1 MPPCH
6 WCANCALA
14 STAAVCRHFNAAA
27 SHRVIAAH
35 PTSDCMPTSVEITLR
50 NMRFHVCVG
59 ILPHEAEF
67 AQPLEIDLT
76 VWAAATATGTIGVDY
91 RDLYAVASAV
101 VSQGPLSYLEAIAQR
116 IVDGAI
122 ARPNVLA
129 ARVAIRKPHV
139 ALPGPLDHAEVVVE
153 GGVRA

>member
-1 MPPCH
+1 MRPCH

-14 STAAVCRHFNAAA
+14 STAAVSRIVDVAT
-27 SHRVIAAH
+27 SHHVIVAH
-35 PTSDCMPTSVEITLR
+35 PTSDCMPSPVEITLR

-59 ILPHEAEF
+59 VLPHEAEF

-76 VWAAATATGTIGVDY
+76 VWAASVDTGSIGVDY

-101 VSQGPLSYLEAIAQR
+101 VSQGPLLYLETIAQH
-116 IVDGAI
+116 IVDGAM
-122 ARPNVLA
+122 ACPNVLG